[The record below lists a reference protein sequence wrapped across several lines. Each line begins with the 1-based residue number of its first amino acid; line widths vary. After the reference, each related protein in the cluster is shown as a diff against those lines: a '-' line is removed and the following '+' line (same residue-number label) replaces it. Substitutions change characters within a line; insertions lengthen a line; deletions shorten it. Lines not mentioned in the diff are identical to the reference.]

1 MESICRNSEWWVRY
15 FIIFVQT
22 ELIALKFGVICITI
36 ALLAGC
42 PSLFGQGY
50 YFRHYQVENGLSNNT
65 VFCSLQ
71 DSKGFMWFGTKDGVN
86 RFDGINFKVFRP
98 DPADPHSLGNNFVY
112 CIQEDARGVLWI
124 GTREGLYRYNAPT
137 ESFSYVPNSRFSD
150 TRDIASDN
158 KGNLWFIVGMKL
170 FRYNEQTDSIPELIN
185 KGDSWISAICVSAQ
199 GQLWAATDK
208 GQLQSYDAQY
218 QPNATYS
225 LFDQS
230 RPSPSHWI
238 EDIFDTGQ
246 GYILI
251 GTSNQGIKC
260 FDTRQHTYKDILTYN
275 ADKTEVYGR
284 DFAHYGGDEYWIATE
299 SGVYIYNLKQGTYT
313 NLRKKFNDP
322 YSISDNAV
330 YSLCRDKEGGIWAG
344 TYFGGVNYYP
354 HQYSSFQKFY
364 PDNTGHSISGN
375 AVREVCADQL
385 GNLWIGTEDGGLNKL
400 QQSSG
405 KITHYLPDG
414 TRSGISYS
422 NIHGILPVGNE
433 LWIGTFEHGLDV
445 MDIRTGKVIRHYAG
459 GGGASSLRGNFIL
472 TLHQLRSGEILAGTP
487 LGLFR
492 YVKAGDHFMAVAE
505 APGDNFIY
513 SIVEDHNGMIWLATI
528 GNGVLYY
535 NTKTGMRGHLLH
547 DSANINSLPSNIVN
561 NVFEDS
567 RQLLWFATEGGGLCR
582 YDQASKQFRRY
593 TTRDGLPSDFVFKVL
608 EDSKGHLWVSTSRG
622 LTCFDPLTGSM
633 KVYTRANGLLSDQFN
648 YSSGFKDKDGRMYFG
663 SVRGLISFNP
673 DEFTTNNF
681 VPPVYITGFQVN
693 HKELPIGQP
702 GDLLGQSIIQTR
714 QITLPYDAS
723 TFSID
728 FAALSYTAPEMTE
741 YAYKMEG
748 LDRNWTYLTANRKV
762 YFTGLASGT
771 YEFTVRA
778 ANSSGAWNSTVTQ
791 IQIRILPP
799 WWLSP
804 WAYLAY
810 SVLITFVI
818 LYLVRNYHRRTQEKN
833 ERRME
838 LLEHEKEKELYQSKI
853 EFFTNVAHEIRTPLT
868 LIKGPLEKVIRK
880 AGDVPDLH
888 NNLRIMERNT
898 DRLVDLTNQLLDFR
912 QTETRGFSLSFTPV
926 NISELLEETYSNFKP
941 LAEQHNLQFTLDM
954 PEQPLHSQADAD
966 ALNKIFSNLFSNAV
980 KYAANRVYIQLL
992 PVLSQGYYT
1001 IGVLND
1007 GYLIPIDMKEKI
1019 FEPFVR
1025 LKRTEKTKGTG
1036 IGLAL
1041 ARSLAQLHKGELYLA
1056 EPVDN
1061 MNNFVLKLPLLQP
1074 EQGVSNVST
1083 DLINQSVKP

>member
-1 MESICRNSEWWVRY
+1 M
-15 FIIFVQT
+15 
-22 ELIALKFGVICITI
+22 KFAVICITI
-36 ALLAGC
+36 AFFAGC
-42 PSLFGQGY
+42 PSVVGQGY

-65 VFCSLQ
+65 VFCSVQ
-71 DSKGFMWFGTKDGVN
+71 DRKGFMWFGTKDGVN
-86 RFDGINFKVFRP
+86 RFDGITFKVFRP
-98 DPADPHSLGNNFVY
+98 DPNDPQSLGNNFVY
-112 CIQEDARGVLWI
+112 SIHEDSRGVIWA
-124 GTREGLYRYNAPT
+124 GTREGLYRYNAST
-137 ESFSYVPNSRFSD
+137 ERFSYIPNSRFSD
-150 TRDIASDN
+150 TRDITSDKN
-158 KGNLWFIVGMKL
+158 GNLWFIVGLKL
-170 FRYNEQTDSIPELIN
+170 FRYNEAKDSIPELIN
-185 KGDSWISAICVSAQ
+185 KGNTQISAICVTPE
-199 GQLWAATDK
+199 GQLWAATDH
-208 GQLQSYDAQY
+208 GQLQSYDARQQVDGQY
-218 QPNATYS
+218 D
-225 LFDQS
+225 LFDHS
-230 RPSPSHWI
+230 RPTSSHWI

-246 GYILI
+246 GYILV

-260 FDTRQHTYKDILTYN
+260 FDISLHTYKDILTYN

-284 DFAHYGGDEYWIATE
+284 DFAHYEGDEYWMATE
-299 SGVYIYNLKQGTYT
+299 SGVYIYNLRTGAYS

-330 YSLCRDKEGGIWAG
+330 YSLCRDREGGIWAG

-354 HQYSSFQKFY
+354 HQYSSFQKYY
-364 PDNTGHSISGN
+364 PDNTANSISGN

-400 QQSSG
+400 QQSTG
-405 KITHYLPDG
+405 KVTHYLPDG
-414 TRSGISYS
+414 THQGISYS

-445 MDIRTGKVIRHYAG
+445 MDIQTGKVIRHYAG

-472 TLHQLRSGEILAGTP
+472 TLQQLRSGEILAGTP

-492 YVKAGDHFMAVAE
+492 YVRAGDHFTTVPE
-505 APGDNFIY
+505 APGYNFVY

-535 NTKTGMRGHLLH
+535 HPKTGVRGQLLH
-547 DSANINSLPSNIVN
+547 DSTNNNSLPSDIVN

-582 YDQASKQFRRY
+582 YDQVNKQFRRY
-593 TTRDGLPSDFVFKVL
+593 TTHDGLPSDFVFKTL
-608 EDSKGHLWVSTSRG
+608 EDGKGHLWVSTSRG
-622 LTCFDPLTGSM
+622 LTSLDPLTGSM

-673 DEFTTNNF
+673 DEFTTNNY

-693 HKELPIGQP
+693 HKELPIGQT
-702 GDLLGQSIIQTR
+702 GDLLEQSIIQTR
-714 QITLPYDAS
+714 QITLPYDVS

-748 LDRNWTYLTANRKV
+748 LDRDWTYLTANRKV
-762 YFTGLASGT
+762 YFTGLAPGN
-771 YEFTVRA
+771 YAFTVRA
-778 ANSSGAWNSTVTQ
+778 ANSSGAWNSALTQ
-791 IQIRILPP
+791 IQIKILPP
-799 WWLSP
+799 WWLSH

-810 SVLITFVI
+810 AVIITCII
-818 LYLVRNYHRRTQEKN
+818 LNLVRNYHRRIQEKN

-838 LLEHEKEKELYQSKI
+838 LMEHEKEKELYQSKI

-888 NNLRIMERNT
+888 NSLRIMERNT

-912 QTETRGFSLSFTPV
+912 QTETSGFSLSFTPV
-926 NISELLEETYSNFKP
+926 NISDLLEETYSNFKP
-941 LAEQHNLQFTLDM
+941 LAEQHNLQFTLYM
-954 PEQPLHSQADAD
+954 PAQPLHSLADAD

-980 KYAANRVYIQLL
+980 KYAAHQVHVKLL
-992 PVLSQGYYT
+992 PQASKNYFIIEVH
-1001 IGVLND
+1001 ND
-1007 GYLIPIDMKEKI
+1007 GSLIPDDMKEKI

-1025 LKRTEKTKGTG
+1025 LKRAEKTKGTG

-1041 ARSLAQLHKGELYLA
+1041 ARSLAQLHQGELYLS
-1056 EPVDN
+1056 EPLN
-1061 MNNFVLKLPLLQP
+1061 SMNIFVLKLPLLP
-1074 EQGVSNVST
+1074 SDNSAVAIST
-1083 DLINQSVKP
+1083 DTTKQPVKP